1 MYLVSTNLKYKICTK
16 TKVFNCKIQNIL
28 KKSIQIRNMK
38 YKNVFKYM

>member
-28 KKSIQIRNMK
+28 KKDIQICNMK